1 MCILL
6 LSMSHIYCTMC
17 KATAKKIE
25 NSSTTTTNNKQNQ
38 SLTAAIS
45 FHQKNLPDKLS

>member
-1 MCILL
+1 
-6 LSMSHIYCTMC
+6 MC

-38 SLTAAIS
+38 SQKQQS